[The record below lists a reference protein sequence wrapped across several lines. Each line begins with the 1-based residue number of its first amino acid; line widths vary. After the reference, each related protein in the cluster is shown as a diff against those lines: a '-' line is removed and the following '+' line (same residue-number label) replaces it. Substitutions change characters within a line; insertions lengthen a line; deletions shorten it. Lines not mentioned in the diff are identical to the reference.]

1 MARIRTSRVG
11 VHRPS
16 ERRDDTVSSSGVRD
30 EEQQIASGRPSS
42 TPFVVVGVVA
52 MAIWGVVALVVA
64 LVFLVFWLA

>member
-16 ERRDDTVSSSGVRD
+16 ERRDDAVSSSDVRD

-52 MAIWGVVALVVA
+52 MASWGVVALVVA